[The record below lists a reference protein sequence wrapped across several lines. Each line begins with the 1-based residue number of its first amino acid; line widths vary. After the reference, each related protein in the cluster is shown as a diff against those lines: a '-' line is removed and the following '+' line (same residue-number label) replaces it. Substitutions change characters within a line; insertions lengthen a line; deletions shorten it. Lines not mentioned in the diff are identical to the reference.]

1 MRTVQLAEAIGCE
14 YLQPLVPSKEHTLP
28 FLPVSSCFEVVR
40 LTKTLGAGLH
50 GEGQSLFLLVF
61 SIENL
66 TNVIVFGARL
76 RSASKGGANLMG
88 IGGYHSSPYHRSSKR
103 DDGNNGTQW

>member
-14 YLQPLVPSKEHTLP
+14 YLQPLVPSKEHSLP
-28 FLPVSSCFEVVR
+28 HPPVSSCLEVVR
-40 LTKTLGAGLH
+40 LMYDAWLAYTERDK
-50 GEGQSLFLLVF
+50 SLFLLVF

-76 RSASKGGANLMG
+76 RSASKGGSNLMG
-88 IGGYHSSPYHRSSKR
+88 IGGYHSSPYRSSKR